1 MTIMLAVPC
10 KNNRN
15 ICGKFFVFVCQ
26 LDLEEVH
33 EYHLD
38 EELLKECP
46 NDQSTLSAMEG
57 QQQISRKVEAMRGAI
72 AANQLHAL
80 WTMVIT

>member
-1 MTIMLAVPC
+1 MIE
-10 KNNRN
+10 
-15 ICGKFFVFVCQ
+15 IFVVSSLYFYVN
-26 LDLEEVH
+26 LELEEEVH

-46 NDQSTLSAMEG
+46 NDHSTLSAMEG